1 MLRILYPVVP
11 HCTYVL
17 WQELGFVKQYGSILD
32 APWPE
37 VDESS
42 LIQSE
47 IELVLQVNGKHRGQ
61 MKVPA
66 EATKEVIEVMA
77 LQSEVV
83 IRVLSG
89 APPKKVIVV
98 PGRLVN
104 VVA

>member
-1 MLRILYPVVP
+1 
-11 HCTYVL
+11 VL
-17 WQELGFVKQYGSILD
+17 WQELGFAKQYGSILD

-37 VDESS
+37 VDESA
-42 LIQSE
+42 LVQSE

-66 EATKEVIEVMA
+66 DATKEVIEAIA
-77 LQSEVV
+77 LQAEPV
-83 IRVLSG
+83 IRILNG
-89 APPKKVIVV
+89 ANPKKVIVV

>member
-1 MLRILYPVVP
+1 
-11 HCTYVL
+11 VL
-17 WQELGFVKQYGSILD
+17 WQELGFAKQYGSILD

-37 VDESS
+37 VDESA
-42 LIQSE
+42 LVQSE

-66 EATKEVIEVMA
+66 NATKEVIEAIA
-77 LQSEVV
+77 LQAEPVMR
-83 IRVLSG
+83 ILNG
-89 APPKKVIVV
+89 ANPKKVIVV